1 MKRAIAILP
10 FALLLAV
17 SACEG
22 PQRPLGRDF
31 GDATGANFAR
41 QVVNPEPVY
50 AGYGAP
56 DMDGTKAAD
65 AIKRYKGGTV
75 TAPEAIST
83 TSGVSS
89 GN

>member
-1 MKRAIAILP
+1 MKRSLAVLP
-10 FALLLAV
+10 IALLLAV

-31 GDATGANFAR
+31 GDATSANFAR

-50 AGYGAP
+50 AGYGAT
-56 DMDGTKAAD
+56 DMDGDRAAG
-65 AIKRYKGGTV
+65 AMNRYKGGSV
-75 TAPEAIST
+75 IAPEEVDTGA
-83 TSGVSS
+83 

>member
-31 GDATGANFAR
+31 GDATSANFAR

-56 DMDGTKAAD
+56 DMNGTRAAD
-65 AIKRYKGGTV
+65 AMKRYKGGSV
-75 TAPEAIST
+75 IAPEKVST
-83 TSGVSS
+83 SS
-89 GN
+89 Q